1 MKGIG
6 DYKDLSHPHI
16 ASVFTFHIVCGFVK
30 NSLHIQ
36 PVKILNKNTADN
48 PKDYLPY
55 LYTPVLFKLNRSRRL
70 TSQIIEYPVDSLNLI
85 YDSRHYSL

>member
-55 LYTPVLFKLNRSRRL
+55 LYTPVLFKLNFGNYMLWFVNPLKRVFCMFSL
-70 TSQIIEYPVDSLNLI
+70 LIPVI
-85 YDSRHYSL
+85 F

>member
-55 LYTPVLFKLNRSRRL
+55 LYTPVLFKLNFGNYMLWFVNPLKRVICIFSL
-70 TSQIIEYPVDSLNLI
+70 LIPVI
-85 YDSRHYSL
+85 F

>member
-55 LYTPVLFKLNRSRRL
+55 LYTPVLFKLNSDTHIL
-70 TSQIIEYPVDSLNLI
+70 WFVTSSKRVFCMFSLLIPVI
-85 YDSRHYSL
+85 F

>member
-55 LYTPVLFKLNRSRRL
+55 LYTPVLFKLNSDTYIL
-70 TSQIIEYPVDSLNLI
+70 WFTISSE
-85 YDSRHYSL
+85 